1 MIILVLFGVPRVIR
15 YPYPGAVYHLMARGH
30 GGMVVFENDDD
41 RKGFLFL
48 LGKVCVNA
56 TVGGL
61 TRGC

>member
-1 MIILVLFGVPRVIR
+1 MIR
-15 YPYPGAVYHLMARGH
+15 YPYPVAVYHLMARGH

-48 LGKVCVNA
+48 LGKVCANA